1 MPLLAG
7 QDVDAVAGDSTAG
20 PAAVISRAMADRF
33 WKGRSPVGETFR
45 IGQTDIRVV
54 GVAADVRSERLDSLA
69 GFTAY
74 VAESMMPRSSM
85 SLVVR
90 TGGDPMR
97 LASAVRAAVREVSP
111 GQAFFEVVPLQQ
123 KLSDAAST
131 PRLFTVLVTVFGA
144 LSLTLAAIGRYG
156 VVAYVVRQRE
166 REIAVRVALGAPPS
180 QVMGLMLRQGMT
192 PVAIGLA
199 VGLGGALAVTRLLQ
213 SLLYGVSATDPLTF
227 AGVATLLAAVA
238 LLASWLPS
246 RRATRVQPALT
257 LREE

>member
-1 MPLLAG
+1 M
-7 QDVDAVAGDSTAG
+7 
-20 PAAVISRAMADRF
+20 
-33 WKGRSPVGETFR
+33 
-45 IGQTDIRVV
+45 
-54 GVAADVRSERLDSLA
+54 
-69 GFTAY
+69 
-74 VAESMMPRSSM
+74 
-85 SLVVR
+85 
-90 TGGDPMR
+90 
-97 LASAVRAAVREVSP
+97 
-111 GQAFFEVVPLQQ
+111 
-123 KLSDAAST
+123 
-131 PRLFTVLVTVFGA
+131 VTVFGA
-144 LSLTLAAIGRYG
+144 LSLTLAAIGLYG